1 MTTRPTP
8 PARLAMGSIR
18 LYQRLLSPA
27 LGRNCRFSP
36 TCSSYALEAVGRFG
50 LIRGG
55 GMALRRL
62 GRCQPLVEGGYDPVP
77 ERT

>member
-1 MTTRPTP
+1 MTATP
-8 PARLAMGSIR
+8 AARLVIGTIR
-18 LYQRLLSPA
+18 LYQRFLSPA

-36 TCSSYALEAVGRFG
+36 TCSSYAIEAVGRFG

-62 GRCQPLVEGGYDPVP
+62 GRCQPLVDGGYDPVP

>member
-8 PARLAMGSIR
+8 PARLAMGTIR